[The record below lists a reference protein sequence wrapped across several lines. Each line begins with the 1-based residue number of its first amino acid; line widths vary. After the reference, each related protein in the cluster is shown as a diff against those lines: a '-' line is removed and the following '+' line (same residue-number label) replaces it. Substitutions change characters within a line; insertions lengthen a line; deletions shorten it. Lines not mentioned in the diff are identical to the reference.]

1 MRGATGEKLCVYKF
15 GITADP
21 IVRRPY
27 YTADNYTIFVLLHI
41 SMVLES
47 VAWGEAFLI
56 YDFKRMAIGACR
68 NVRSGGDGSLS
79 LDSGPF
85 FLYMAAGRADSGK
98 AIR

>member
-1 MRGATGEKLCVYKF
+1 MYKF

-21 IVRRPY
+21 IVRKPFY
-27 YTADNYTIFVLLHI
+27 EADNYPVFVILHV

-56 YDFKRMAIGACR
+56 YEFRRMAIGRCR

-79 LDSGPF
+79 LESGPF
-85 FLYMAAGRADSGK
+85 FLYMVAARADGRKSIGG
-98 AIR
+98 